1 MDERAEK
8 EAKRE
13 DEERGRAWIG
23 MDGREHHACAQSMR
37 GVGRS
42 RKHIARGRSG
52 FSFMGSMAPS
62 LSYARAR
69 IVFPVSGLFELSLFP
84 RIQAPRLVY
93 AAITWGLDL
102 GREEGKRERG

>member
-52 FSFMGSMAPS
+52 FSFMGSISLLRTRAHRLPS
-62 LSYARAR
+62 IW
-69 IVFPVSGLFELSLFP
+69 IV
-84 RIQAPRLVY
+84 
-93 AAITWGLDL
+93 
-102 GREEGKRERG
+102 